1 MGSYNMAFNKIL
13 FVLVAAG
20 SAPAWAQQSSLFSF
34 NNNLNSAPATPSTTP
49 VPILRYVDNQNIDGS
64 YTYGYEAADGTYKL
78 ETRYVDGRVKGK
90 YGYIDPDGVLR
101 EASYGAEAGRGFE
114 PEISGLELPPPVTS
128 DIQETAFNEIPDTRP
143 ATSQQKQ
150 FANFQPANNN
160 GRVKVVNG
168 RRALVKKVRRVK
180 ATPAPKQFIDEQAVK
195 QANLKAR
202 QQQLRTLEEHRRQLL
217 EVQRQQQQQ
226 QSGGRQQQARAFS
239 SFPSRQQTE
248 QFRSAAPVPTAGVA
262 DPFISGLDLSSGSYS
277 YSY

>member
-20 SAPAWAQQSSLFSF
+20 GSPAWAQSSLFGF
-34 NNNLNSAPATPSTTP
+34 NNNFYPAPATPSTTP

-90 YGYIDPDGVLR
+90 YGYIDPEGVLR

-128 DIQETAFNEIPDTRP
+128 DSQEPTFNEIPDVAP
-143 ATSQQKQ
+143 VQQKK
-150 FANFQPANNN
+150 FSNFQPNNNN
-160 GRVKVVNG
+160 GRIKVVNG

-180 ATPAPKQFIDEQAVK
+180 ATPAPQQFIDEQATK

-202 QQQLRTLEEHRRQLL
+202 QQQLRALEEHRRQLL

-239 SFPSRQQTE
+239 SFLSRQQTE
-248 QFRSAAPVPTAGVA
+248 QFRSAAPAVQGVQA
-262 DPFISGLDLSSGSYS
+262 SDPFISSVDLSSGSYS
-277 YSY
+277 YAY

>member
-20 SAPAWAQQSSLFSF
+20 GSPAWAQSSLFGF
-34 NNNLNSAPATPSTTP
+34 NNNFNPAPATPSTTP

-90 YGYIDPDGVLR
+90 YGYIDPEGVLR

-128 DIQETAFNEIPDTRP
+128 DTQEPAFNEIPDVAP
-143 ATSQQKQ
+143 VQQKQ
-150 FANFQPANNN
+150 FSNFQPNNN

-180 ATPAPKQFIDEQAVK
+180 ATPAPQQFIDEQATK

-248 QFRSAAPVPTAGVA
+248 QFRSAAPAVQGVQA
-262 DPFISGLDLSSGSYS
+262 SDPFISSVDLSNGAYS
-277 YSY
+277 YAY

>member
-34 NNNLNSAPATPSTTP
+34 DNNLNSAPATPSTTP

-143 ATSQQKQ
+143 ATR
-150 FANFQPANNN
+150 PATNN

-180 ATPAPKQFIDEQAVK
+180 ATPAPK
-195 QANLKAR
+195 
-202 QQQLRTLEEHRRQLL
+202 
-217 EVQRQQQQQ
+217 
-226 QSGGRQQQARAFS
+226 
-239 SFPSRQQTE
+239 
-248 QFRSAAPVPTAGVA
+248 
-262 DPFISGLDLSSGSYS
+262 
-277 YSY
+277 

>member
-20 SAPAWAQQSSLFSF
+20 GSPAWAQSSLFGF
-34 NNNLNSAPATPSTTP
+34 NNNFNPAPATPSTTP

-90 YGYIDPDGVLR
+90 YGYIDPEGVLR

-128 DIQETAFNEIPDTRP
+128 DSQEPAFNEIPDVAP
-143 ATSQQKQ
+143 VQQKK
-150 FANFQPANNN
+150 FSNFQPNNNN
-160 GRVKVVNG
+160 GRIKVVNG

-180 ATPAPKQFIDEQAVK
+180 AAPAPQQFIDEQATK
-195 QANLKAR
+195 QANLKAK
-202 QQQLRTLEEHRRQLL
+202 
-217 EVQRQQQQQ
+217 QQQ

-248 QFRSAAPVPTAGVA
+248 QFRSDAPAMQGVQA
-262 DPFISGLDLSSGSYS
+262 SDPFIRSVDLSSGSYS
-277 YSY
+277 YAY